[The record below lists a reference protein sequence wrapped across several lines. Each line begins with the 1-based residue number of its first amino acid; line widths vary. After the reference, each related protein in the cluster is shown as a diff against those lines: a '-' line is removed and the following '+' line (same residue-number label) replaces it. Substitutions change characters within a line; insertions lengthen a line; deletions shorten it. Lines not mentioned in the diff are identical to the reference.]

1 MRCLTSAVTA
11 VAVCFTFSLVLSAD
25 SGSPDFSGV
34 WEVDAGKSHLAD
46 GRLVTLTIEKVENK
60 IKWLRS
66 VREKDGK
73 EVTSEFVCEAGSG
86 ECELVEPGHKAK
98 VTLWYNGPAL
108 VVLKTDGTKED
119 ASTEW
124 TLKLSD
130 DKKTLTVGL
139 EHIEPTA
146 NPETLVFSKKTLQ

>member
-1 MRCLTSAVTA
+1 MRCLTSAVTVIA
-11 VAVCFTFSLVLSAD
+11 ACFTFGLVLSAD

-34 WEVDAGKSHLAD
+34 WEVDAGKSHLQD
-46 GRLVTLTIEKVENK
+46 GRAVTLTIEKVENK
-60 IKWLRS
+60 IKWVRS
-66 VREKDGK
+66 ARDKDGK

-86 ECELVEPGHKAK
+86 ECELNETGHKAK

-108 VVLKTDGTKED
+108 VVLKTDGVKED

-124 TLKLSD
+124 TLKMSD

-139 EHIEPTA
+139 EHIEPSGNT
-146 NPETLVFSKKTLQ
+146 ETLVFSKKALQ